1 MATDFPWETGL
12 AALLFAVT
20 FLAGGHVHVLRALG
34 MNHRRMISFSAGMSS
49 AYVFVHLMPELHGA
63 RTALVESAP
72 LALWYEGMG
81 VYYLALVGFLSFY
94 GLDHLRA
101 SLRSGDEENRE
112 RQSYRIHVGGFAA
125 YVALVS
131 YLLVHNLEE
140 TSASIAPFAVAM
152 TAHFLAVGHSLQ
164 EEHGELYERRG
175 RFALAGMVVLGW
187 VAALVFALPPH
198 VLALLVAFVSGAVIM
213 NSAVMELPSEKEG
226 RFVPFMI
233 GGLVYGALL
242 LPLS

>member
-20 FLAGGHVHVLRALG
+20 FLTAGRVHLLRALG
-34 MNHRRMISFSAGMSS
+34 MNHRRVISFSAGMSS

-63 RTALVESAP
+63 RTALAESTPVE
-72 LALWYEGMG
+72 LWYEGMG

-101 SLRSGDEENRE
+101 SRRSGGERYHEE
-112 RQSYRIHVGGFAA
+112 QAYRIHVGGFAA

-140 TSASIAPFAVAM
+140 TPSSIVAFALAM
-152 TAHFLAVGHSLQ
+152 TAHFLTVAHSLQ
-164 EEHGELYERRG
+164 EEHGEMFERRG
-175 RFALAGMVVLGW
+175 RFVLAGMVAAGW
-187 VAALVFALPPH
+187 GAALLFALSTH
-198 VLALLVAFVSGAVIM
+198 VLALLVSFVSGAVIM
-213 NSAVMELPSEKEG
+213 NSAVMELPSEKNG
-226 RFVPFMI
+226 RFLPFMA
-233 GGLVYGALL
+233 GGLIYGALL